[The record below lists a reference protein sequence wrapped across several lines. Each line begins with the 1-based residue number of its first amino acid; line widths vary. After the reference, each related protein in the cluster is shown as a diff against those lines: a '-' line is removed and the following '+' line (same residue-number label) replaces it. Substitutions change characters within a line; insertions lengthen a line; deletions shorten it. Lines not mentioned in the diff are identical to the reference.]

1 MKDYF
6 KRFFNQHMN
15 ITETNKGS
23 EVKIRTASAALMIEV
38 ARADFDLDG
47 SELQRIE
54 QLLKSTLDIDEAQL
68 MELIEL
74 AKQESKD
81 STSLHSFTRLIH
93 ESYSEQQKLQLF
105 ENLWHVAY
113 ANGELDKYEE
123 YVLRKIS
130 DLIYLSHQHF
140 MQTKHKVLKE
150 LGLPLS

>member
-6 KRFFNQHMN
+6 KRFFNQHMDV
-15 ITETNKGS
+15 TETS
-23 EVKIRTASAALMIEV
+23 DDSDAKIRIASAALMIEV
-38 ARADFDLDG
+38 ARADFDLD
-47 SELQRIE
+47 SEELERIE
-54 QLLKSTLDIDEAQL
+54 QLLRSTLELDEAEL
-68 MELIEL
+68 VELIEL

-93 ESYSEQQKLQLF
+93 ESYSESQKVLLF

-130 DLIYLSHQHF
+130 DLIYLSHQNF
-140 MQTKHKVLKE
+140 IQTKHKVLTE
-150 LGLPLS
+150 LGLPLT